1 MHKFTRFSKRFFKSF
16 QRHLVFSKEV
26 VKDVIFKKDFKE
38 LWTRGMFSKGHFSK
52 IEEFLH

>member
-1 MHKFTRFSKRFFKSF
+1 M
-16 QRHLVFSKEV
+16 FSKEV